1 MNNIFHTGLE
11 ERWSQFALI
20 EQMAN
25 VGAEIGRTIKWRS
38 KGNVEMSKNAFF
50 RGLELLDLTI
60 NDKKNK
66 NSLKEILRVR
76 EALVDYF
83 MGENIYKS
91 SDDLWEKY
99 FYFFN
104 LAARRGLA
112 NERLR

>member
-1 MNNIFHTGLE
+1 MSNIFHTGLE
-11 ERWSQFALI
+11 DRWHQFSLP

-25 VGAEIGRTIKWRS
+25 IGAEVGRTINWRK
-38 KGNVEMSKNAFF
+38 KGNTEMSTNALY

-76 EALVDYF
+76 EALVDF
-83 MGENIYKS
+83 FLGDNIYKS
-91 SDDLWEKY
+91 SNDIWEKY

-104 LAARRGLA
+104 SIARKTH
-112 NERLR
+112 